1 MRPLLWKEWH
11 EQRWKL
17 GFGCVVLCAFALIGL
32 RTRIVSDESII
43 VGTCALG
50 VLLLPILSAAGLFP
64 AERGEGT
71 LKTLLALPV
80 TRSKLLAAK
89 MILGTAL
96 CAGPLLAAA
105 AVSVLVAGGRE
116 ISDSA
121 MFAIFWRAIASGVF
135 LFVWMFALTVR
146 SPSEGRGA
154 ALAVGILVCW
164 LIVTSGLIRSTH
176 IAGYGFPESH
186 APLPLW
192 LACPFVFVFPPTQWA
207 TALGVIA
214 QGAITVALCLVTLR
228 AMTFTDPEAQP

>member
-17 GFGCVVLCAFALIGL
+17 GFGSVVLCAFALIGL

-43 VGTCALG
+43 VATCALG

-80 TRSKLLAAK
+80 TRSKILAAK
-89 MILGTAL
+89 LILGGVL
-96 CAGPLLAAA
+96 CAVPLLASA
-105 AVSVLVAGGRE
+105 AVSLLFTGGRE
-116 ISDSA
+116 ISGAA
-121 MFAIFWRAIASGVF
+121 MLAIYLRAIASGII

-164 LIVTSGLIRSTH
+164 LIVAAGLIR
-176 IAGYGFPESH
+176 GYGFAATH
-186 APLPLW
+186 APPPLW
-192 LACPFVFVFPPTQWA
+192 LACPFVFVFPSANYKTV
-207 TALGVIA
+207 LVILV
-214 QGAITVALCLVTLR
+214 QSAIAVVLCSLSLR
-228 AMTFTDPEAQP
+228 AMRLADPETQP